1 MDVLGSS
8 VDWTQVLVAL
18 IAGLPA
24 TLAVALSYMI
34 HRQIRTP
41 SGERIGKLTE
51 QTNHLQ
57 HAQTEILM
65 DVHRQTTGAEDAL
78 NGEA

>member
-1 MDVLGSS
+1 
-8 VDWTQVLVAL
+8 
-18 IAGLPA
+18 
-24 TLAVALSYMI
+24 MI